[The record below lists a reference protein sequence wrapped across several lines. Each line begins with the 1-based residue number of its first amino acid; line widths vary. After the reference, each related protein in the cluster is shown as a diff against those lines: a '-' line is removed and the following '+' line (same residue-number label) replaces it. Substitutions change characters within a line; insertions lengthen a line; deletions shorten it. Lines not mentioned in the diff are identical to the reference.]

1 MKLRGGKNGNK
12 MNKEQQ
18 QKKNWSR
25 ETLRV
30 NILKSDF
37 QSGWDVL
44 KGPEERRKGLQRDS
58 KAASWLWTLGREPVS
73 QKAPGQTAF

>member
-1 MKLRGGKNGNK
+1 MKLRQGKNGNK

-18 QKKNWSR
+18 QQKNWSR

-37 QSGWDVL
+37 ESGWDVL
-44 KGPEERRKGLQRDS
+44 KGPEEQRKGLQRHS
-58 KAASWLWTLGREPVS
+58 KAASWLWTLLG
-73 QKAPGQTAF
+73 